1 MENKNASLVVIIQD
15 VEHTYLVVF
24 LPPVCYI
31 CKMDYCTESSRG
43 KQDEVPGPLED
54 MRHHCFHRFEHGK

>member
-1 MENKNASLVVIIQD
+1 MESKNTSLVVIIQD

-31 CKMDYCTESSRG
+31 CKTESYTESSRE
-43 KQDEVPGPLED
+43 KQDEVPEPLVD
-54 MRHHCFHRFEHGK
+54 VRHHCFHKSEDGR